1 MVFERESIQR
11 RNKSIFTGIIE
22 NLRGKIYASIISVKG
37 EKKEL
42 DSKELFLLLT
52 TRWCCWKRKAYLP
65 SRTWTGQ
72 SSRIRHHRA
81 WKYVSMLSSPLLA
94 PDSSTVQRLPLL
106 SFCVFPGSVSLVLM
120 NKTGQLMLFFLL
132 FCSYSFLSSP
142 RCIFWTPFL
151 GEHLSHLLWVLL
163 TPLGTIQIPLGPV
176 CEPARGENT
185 EELFNSEHFCT
196 YCLWSAS
203 VKHKIR
209 GSGPRWKQV
218 WM

>member
-1 MVFERESIQR
+1 MV
-11 RNKSIFTGIIE
+11 
-22 NLRGKIYASIISVKG
+22 LL
-37 EKKEL
+37 EKKSL
-42 DSKELFLLLT
+42 SAFQDVDGPVQPDQTPPGLK
-52 TRWCCWKRKAYLP
+52 
-65 SRTWTGQ
+65 
-72 SSRIRHHRA
+72 IREH
-81 WKYVSMLSSPLLA
+81 VSSPLLA

-120 NKTGQLMLFFLL
+120 NKTGQLMLSFLL

-176 CEPARGENT
+176 CEPARGENA
-185 EELFNSEHFCT
+185 ELFNSEHFCT